1 MAGAMGP
8 AGLLE
13 GETVAV
19 AAVAAVGG
27 GFTVMA
33 VAVVLAVAVGNGSG
47 VAVDATDAS
56 TCRDDDATEGE
67 TMAVGVAVGVAA
79 TVAAGRGLAVAVVTV
94 AVGIG
99 TGSGV
104 ALAAKDA
111 RTARAHGLDAG
122 VVDPCCPASL
132 ETLATD
138 GEVTVPP
145 TKVRE
150 APGVEQAE
158 AATDAA
164 AAVHEERAQGV
175 LALKGVARDA
185 PRPAALGLA

>member
-1 MAGAMGP
+1 MGP

-56 TCRDDDATEGE
+56 TCRDDDVTEGE
-67 TMAVGVAVGVAA
+67 TMAVGVAV

-175 LALKGVARDA
+175 LALKGVARDV
-185 PRPAALGLA
+185 PRLAALGLA